1 MSPQRG
7 EREGTMEGGWEREKE
22 REREIKENGRK
33 RGKERN
39 VKVTT
44 EVGGQGEHYRKRG
57 NEKERGRKWVYWRAS
72 ETSGNVKKQKKKVK
86 KEGKGKRVR

>member
-1 MSPQRG
+1 M
-7 EREGTMEGGWEREKE
+7 
-22 REREIKENGRK
+22 
-33 RGKERN
+33 
-39 VKVTT
+39 KVTT

-72 ETSGNVKKQKKKVK
+72 ETSGNVKKPKKKVK